1 LDPNGKS
8 SNEGKNNETR
18 WESYEGGKNMVFL
31 NKGSRMVEDDYRE
44 DGIDWLIKM
53 GLGKVSPRF
62 LCRGRGIVDADEED
76 LYR

>member
-1 LDPNGKS
+1 
-8 SNEGKNNETR
+8 
-18 WESYEGGKNMVFL
+18 MVFL